1 MNRFLPFAIL
11 ILITASCSR
20 EKTIFAAA
28 GGQPAAS
35 AEKVETL
42 AASPIVDIYR
52 SSGTVRARYTAAIA
66 ARIAANIIEI
76 RVQAGDRV
84 TAGQNLIVLDSGNL
98 EANLRR
104 AEAA

>member
-11 ILITASCSR
+11 ILMTASCSR
-20 EKTIFAAA
+20 EKTILAAA

-52 SSGTVRARYTAAIA
+52 VERNRTGSPHRCHRSEDRGQYSRDPRPGG
-66 ARIAANIIEI
+66 RPRDSRPEPHC
-76 RVQAGDRV
+76 AGPR
-84 TAGQNLIVLDSGNL
+84 
-98 EANLRR
+98 
-104 AEAA
+104 